1 MPRIKRKGKK
11 GARSAFVAPRV
22 ADALIR
28 HGTFEI
34 AYPISSA
41 EPEIAKAHAAG
52 GPRTAPIKEREEAPQ
67 AQVSLEGM
75 TKAQLVAHLRA
86 SGEKVDPRNNKDE
99 LLKQAKRYQRRDMR
113 AEP

>member
-1 MPRIKRKGKK
+1 
-11 GARSAFVAPRV
+11 
-22 ADALIR
+22 
-28 HGTFEI
+28 
-34 AYPISSA
+34 
-41 EPEIAKAHAAG
+41 
-52 GPRTAPIKEREEAPQ
+52 
-67 AQVSLEGM
+67 M